1 MNSRFFIGIDVSKS
15 TLDFA
20 LLANKEKQF
29 QLQTSNDLQGIRQF
43 WKELKELPGFALDQ
57 AIFCMEHTGIYNQ
70 HLLSFLY
77 SKKAAVCLESAVHIK
92 RSAGLQRG
100 KNDQVDAVRIAQY
113 AYKNRET
120 LRLWQPK
127 RQVIT
132 QLKELSALRNRLL
145 NAKKQLSVP
154 VKETAL
160 FDKALAK
167 QTQRLCVSSSSALAG
182 DLKKVEVA
190 IDQLVASDD
199 TLKRLFTIVTSI
211 DGIGKITATAMI
223 VCTNEFK
230 DINQP
235 AKFACYSGIAPFEH
249 SSGSSIRGRSR
260 VSHQANKPMKTLLHL
275 AAMVAICYNHDMSV
289 YYQRKV
295 AQNKNKMSVI
305 NAVRN
310 KLIQRVFAC
319 VNSNRLYEK
328 NYHQLLTKP

>member
-1 MNSRFFIGIDVSKS
+1 MNYHFFIGIDVSKN
-15 TLDFA
+15 TLDFTLIA
-20 LLANKEKQF
+20 EKEKQF
-29 QLQTSNDLQGIRQF
+29 QLQTSNDLTGIRQF
-43 WKELKELPGFALDQ
+43 WTQLKKQTTFVLDR
-57 AIFCMEHTGIYNQ
+57 AVFCMEHTGIYNQ
-70 HLLSFLY
+70 HLLTFLY
-77 SKKAAVCLESAVHIK
+77 GKKANICLESAVHIK

-100 KNDQVDAVRIAQY
+100 KNDQVDAFRIAQY

-132 QLKELSALRNRLL
+132 KLKELAALRSRLL

-154 VKETAL
+154 INETAL

-167 QTQRLCVSSSSALAG
+167 QTLALCENTAVAINN
-182 DLKKVEVA
+182 DLKKVEAA
-190 IDQLVASDD
+190 IDQLVANDD
-199 TLKRLFTIVTSI
+199 HLKRLFEIVTSVQ
-211 DGIGKITATAMI
+211 GIGKITATAMI

-230 DINQP
+230 DINEP
-235 AKFACYSGIAPFEH
+235 SKFACYSGIAPFEH

-275 AAMVAICYNHDMSV
+275 AAMVAISYNQDMRAF
-289 YYQRKV
+289 YQRKV

-310 KLIQRVFAC
+310 KLIHRVFAC
-319 VNSNRLYEK
+319 VNENRVYQK
-328 NYHQLLTKP
+328 NYQQTLD